1 MSSRPPRLLLL
12 TLSIA
17 LVLAACGPAASTGTA
32 TTAGTATPEPSAP
45 TTGPTSAASPSSA
58 PAADQTDTG
67 WGRIWDTIPAGFPVF
82 PGATPADDATGEP
95 TSARFAAEEG
105 GDPLAIATWLQDALE
120 QATFSTLGLNGPGE
134 DGGYVIDSA
143 GEGDCQVQTTVAPLG
158 STTFISV
165 LYGADCPGP

>member
-1 MSSRPPRLLLL
+1 MSSRPRRLLL
-12 TLSIA
+12 TLPIA
-17 LVLAACGPAASTGTA
+17 LVLAACGPAASSGTA
-32 TTAGTATPEPSAP
+32 PTAGSATPPSAP
-45 TTGPTSAASPSSA
+45 TTGPTSASSSSA

-82 PGATPADDATGEP
+82 PGSMPADDATGEP
-95 TSARFAAEEG
+95 VSARFAVEG

-134 DGGYVIDSA
+134 DGGYVMDSA
-143 GEGDCQVQTTVAPLG
+143 GEDDCRIQATVAPLG

>member
-1 MSSRPPRLLLL
+1 MSVRRRRLPL
-12 TLSIA
+12 TLPLA
-17 LVLAACGPAASTGTA
+17 VVLAACGPAASTGTTPTAGSPSTRPSA
-32 TTAGTATPEPSAP
+32 TTV
-45 TTGPTSAASPSSA
+45 PTSAPSPSSA

-67 WGRIWDTIPAGFPVF
+67 WGRIWDSIPAGFPVV
-82 PGATPADDATGEP
+82 PGAAPAADATGEP
-95 TSARFAAEEG
+95 VSARFAVEG

-143 GEGDCQVQTTVAPLG
+143 GEGDCRIQTTVAPSG
-158 STTFISV
+158 SRTFISV